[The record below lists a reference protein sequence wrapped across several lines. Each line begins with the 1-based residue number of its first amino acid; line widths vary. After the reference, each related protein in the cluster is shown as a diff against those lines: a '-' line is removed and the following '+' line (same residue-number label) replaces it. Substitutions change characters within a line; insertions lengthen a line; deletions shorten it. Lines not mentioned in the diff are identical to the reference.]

1 MKNNVYT
8 VFSYNNYELRIKVYA
23 KEADKVFVLME
34 ELIDKINL
42 NEITSDLQ
50 KDKVSLSIKETLEK
64 TKQLNPSKD
73 IYLVFD
79 AENYY
84 YNRKSGTFDFPENHI
99 VTRDDMLTIYNY
111 ILNEEVAK
119 NGFRVV
125 NFNVSTMLK
134 NGDKEISKP
143 IGSQMDK
150 LVVNGEIVYADAT
163 TFYNLSNLI
172 QGTGYRLVESRIG
185 AYLLK
190 NRADLQAKEGIIE
203 IGTEKISFVVNH
215 QENIKKFS
223 INWGFKKM
231 FETLYESFVEQYGPE
246 ISEHAVYFVM
256 DHFPLVEYKYDTEFA
271 QNLTINTVIKRFRAI
286 LKEYFTYLYDEL
298 RRQKIVIDQFY
309 VLIQEYNS
317 IELIEL
323 LKEVLP
329 AEISPAD
336 FQETVS
342 YESYASIKDRLA
354 IESFSEMKDFTKL

>member
-8 VFSYNNYELRIKVYA
+8 VFSYNNYELKIKVYA

-50 KDKVSLSIKETLEK
+50 KDKVSLKIKETLEK
-64 TKQLNPSKD
+64 TKALNSSSD

-84 YNRKSGTFDFPENHI
+84 YTRKSGTFDFPENHI
-99 VTRDDMLTIYNY
+99 VTRDDMMTIYNY

-119 NGFRVV
+119 NGYRVV
-125 NFNVSTMLK
+125 NFNVSSMLK
-134 NGDKEISKP
+134 NGDKEVTKP

-172 QGTGYRLVESRIG
+172 QGTGFRLIESRVG

-190 NRADLQAKEGIIE
+190 NRADLQAQEGIIE

-215 QENIKKFS
+215 QDNIKKFS

-231 FETLYESFVEQYGPE
+231 FETLFESLVEQFGTE
-246 ISEHAVYFVM
+246 VSEQAVYFVM
-256 DHFPLVEYKYDTEFA
+256 DHFPLIEYKYDTVFA
-271 QNLTINTVIKRFRAI
+271 NDLTVNMIIKRFRAI

-298 RRQKIVIDQFY
+298 KRQKIQIEQFY
-309 VLIQEYNS
+309 VLIQEYGSN
-317 IELIEL
+317 EL
-323 LKEVLP
+323 LELLQEVLP
-329 AEISPAD
+329 AEISEAS
-336 FQETVS
+336 FQETVA
-342 YESYASIKDRLA
+342 YEDKASIKDRLA
-354 IESFSEMKDFTKL
+354 IESFSQMKDFSKL